1 MLHNA
6 SERGLIRG
14 RGEVVAGGRSIGHE
28 WTRVHMTA
36 AAASSGSRLD
46 HTTYFSGFRRAH
58 LGRWSPA
65 RTRGKSVGVWLN
77 KNSQVST
84 WYEASRPDQPRL
96 SPQAKRRPRI
106 RNVWR
111 KLVKKREYVV
121 QSWQGLQGP
130 DMKVC
135 YVLADGSRWR
145 WLVTGYII
153 VIVIVLSCK

>member
-1 MLHNA
+1 MNEHACTGLPLLRAREADGIILHTFLD
-6 SERGLIRG
+6 SGVRIWGGDRLPGL
-14 RGEVVAGGRSIGHE
+14 GEN
-28 WTRVHMTA
+28 
-36 AAASSGSRLD
+36 
-46 HTTYFSGFRRAH
+46 
-58 LGRWSPA
+58 P
-65 RTRGKSVGVWLN
+65 GVWLN

-130 DMKVC
+130 DLKVC
-135 YVLADGSRWR
+135 YVLADG
-145 WLVTGYII
+145 IE
-153 VIVIVLSCK
+153 IVLTNDWLLLLLLYYFIILKIML